1 MDSKPDRRAFM
12 NKFEMAVS
20 QFCDLSD
27 NFRKVIAISHNDAD
41 GISSLHLIQNLLYR
55 MNLTYDYFIYNRS
68 VSWQN
73 YLDGIFSRRN
83 TEKTAFIFTDV
94 GSNLNELI
102 PIIKKRNER
111 FFILDHHE
119 VESTINMDEHPEN
132 LMFVNPTLY
141 GFDGIDHIAGATL
154 TYMFAKAIK
163 PQIIKQ
169 GWLAVI
175 GIAGDSLKPM
185 NQLRSFNEE
194 VYQELIDEEVVKDQE
209 GLILFGGMHNSIKNG
224 LKFSILPF
232 VKKFG
237 GDTDNAIVS
246 FLNDL
251 DINPEKK
258 VSRLTEE
265 EIQRIQEHGN
275 FESYGNYATLPNK
288 RGLLRFAFEYALL
301 LNILCFKNISAA
313 VSIIQLQSIT
323 RYAKKIYYN
332 YISSLATN
340 LKVISRKLPRYET
353 EYAIFI
359 RIKGEIPPSN
369 WSDTAS
375 FSTVNELFNPYK
387 IILLGGLE
395 RKSQTIK
402 LSIRCTRKFLKRNN
416 GVGVNKLIS
425 KIINELGG
433 TGGGHKLA
441 GGIRLSR
448 ASYKRLKQNIDD
460 YVSLLLEKV
469 NA

>member
-1 MDSKPDRRAFM
+1 MDTKPDRYAFL

-20 QFCDLSD
+20 LFRDLSTH
-27 NFRKVIAISHNDAD
+27 FHKVIAISHNDAD
-41 GISSLHLIQNLLYR
+41 GISSLHLVQNLLYR
-55 MNLTYDYFIYNRS
+55 MHLNYDYFIYNRS

-73 YLDGIFSRRN
+73 YLEGIFSNRN
-83 TEKTAFIFTDV
+83 TDKTAFIFTDV

-102 PIIKKRNER
+102 PIIKKRNEK

-119 VESTINMDEHPEN
+119 VESSISMDQHPEN

-141 GFDGIDHIAGATL
+141 GFDGIDHVAGATL

-163 PQIIKQ
+163 SQIIKQ

-185 NQLRSFNEE
+185 DQLQSFNEDI
-194 VYQELIDEEVVKDQE
+194 YQELIAEEIIKDKE
-209 GLILFGGMHNSIKNG
+209 GLLLFGGMHDSIKNG
-224 LKFSILPF
+224 LKYSILPF
-232 VKKFG
+232 VKRFG
-237 GDTDNAIVS
+237 GDTNNTIKS
-246 FLNDL
+246 FLGQL
-251 DINPEKK
+251 HVNPDKK
-258 VSRLTEE
+258 VSRLTES
-265 EIQRIQEHGN
+265 EIQKIQEHGN
-275 FESYGNYATLPNK
+275 FESYGHYALLPNK
-288 RGLLRFAFEYALL
+288 RGLLRYAFEYALL

-323 RYAKKIYYN
+323 RYAKKIYYS
-332 YISSLATN
+332 YISSLTRN
-340 LKVISRKLPRYET
+340 LKIISHSLPRFET
-353 EYAIFI
+353 EHAIFI
-359 RIKGEIPPSN
+359 RIKGSIPPSS
-369 WSDTAS
+369 WSDTSSFAS
-375 FSTVNELFNPYK
+375 VNELFDPHK

-402 LSIRCTRKFLKRNN
+402 LSIRCTHKFLQKHN

-425 KIINELGG
+425 KVINDLGG

-441 GGIRLSR
+441 GGLRLSR

-460 YVSLLLEKV
+460 YISILLTE
-469 NA
+469 A